1 MEAQIPESYPK
12 AVEVQKLPFTNIPPA
27 ELPLETLALPPHVRE
42 LIGGRP
48 TETPNG
54 ADDPAEEAGRPV
66 APTAVLETPELAEQT
81 PEIQRNKRPR
91 ELSESQLATADQY
104 IAKCLQLEAEGNK
117 VRGWKS
123 RLAKSI
129 DRHGA
134 WVTKRIKHVQAPGPA
149 GGGMNYRI
157 KFGDLVTTL
166 TPQAAA
172 LVEEH
177 QLQCQRID
185 QEVSAQSIAT
195 AALLHAIEERIGSP
209 TATADGHT
217 KAESKRLVRQN
228 HRHGGNGSF

>member
-1 MEAQIPESYPK
+1 MAERIKRDRVRFTCPNCDTIAYARPANRLICGTCCLPMEAQIPESYPK

-134 WVTKRIKHVQAPGPA
+134 WVTKRIKHVQAQGQQ
-149 GGGMNYRI
+149 
-157 KFGDLVTTL
+157 V
-166 TPQAAA
+166 AA
-172 LVEEH
+172 
-177 QLQCQRID
+177 
-185 QEVSAQSIAT
+185 
-195 AALLHAIEERIGSP
+195 
-209 TATADGHT
+209 
-217 KAESKRLVRQN
+217 
-228 HRHGGNGSF
+228 